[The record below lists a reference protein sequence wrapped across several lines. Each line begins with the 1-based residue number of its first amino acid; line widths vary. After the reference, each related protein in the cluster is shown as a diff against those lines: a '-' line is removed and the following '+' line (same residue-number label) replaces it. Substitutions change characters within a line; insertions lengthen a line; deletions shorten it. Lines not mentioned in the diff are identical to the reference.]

1 MPPHG
6 GQNINLGQ
14 VQLANNQTVNSW
26 FVQRLKSILAGQ
38 VQPTEANGGFRP
50 IYVNPQAQSK
60 VNAALKVENGFF
72 GQDLKRYE
80 NGSQPVQGISPA
92 GTASQKQQQINN

>member
-1 MPPHG
+1 MPGMPVNTA
-6 GQNINLGQ
+6 QQVNLGQ

-38 VQPTEANGGFRP
+38 IPAKEQMGAPMYSHPT
-50 IYVNPQAQSK
+50 QSK

-72 GQDLKRYE
+72 GQEIKRYT
-80 NGSQPVQGISPA
+80 NDTIQHPA
-92 GTASQKQQQINN
+92 QQK